1 MDFSELMKTPV
12 GLKMVLVGC
21 DDLKVNGRI
30 SIVTI

>member
-12 GLKMVLVGC
+12 GLKMVIVSY